1 MMGISGLSRAKCLFG
16 RRPWQSGSGGPP
28 GRLSAGNLLM
38 AVRCILALALT
49 GGTLNAPAELVTAA
63 IACPYQRCLGIFSP
77 DPADKFVKGR
87 HRRALAQRHVG
98 VALKT
103 PNEADELSVEQR
115 FAWGVA
121 VVPLA
126 DDHPAS
132 AGKEVGEVQLGGGAI
147 VCAAVEDY
155 DRHRRRR

>member
-1 MMGISGLSRAKCLFG
+1 
-16 RRPWQSGSGGPP
+16 
-28 GRLSAGNLLM
+28 M

-49 GGTLNAPAELVTAA
+49 GGMLNAPAGLVTAA

-87 HRRALAQRHVG
+87 HRRALAQRYVG

-103 PNEADELSVEQR
+103 QNEGDKLSMEQR
-115 FAWGVA
+115 VARGVA

-126 DDHPAS
+126 GDHPAS
-132 AGKEVGEVQLGGGAI
+132 AGKEAGEVQLVTGAI
-147 VCAAVEDY
+147 VRAAVEDY